1 MEQVETVQEN
11 SQSCWHLIEKKEL
24 QSELDQ
30 LVAKRDKLEEKKND
44 IGEIIY
50 DFDMFILEGQ
60 VAYANPESLK
70 IARSVIVEKDPIYCQ
85 LKDEIQLL
93 EDEIWQVSDSLEILA
108 NIGKKENCLC
118 SKM

>member
-11 SQSCWHLIEKKEL
+11 SQSCWHLAEKKEL
-24 QSELDQ
+24 QSKLDQ
-30 LVAKRDKLEEKKND
+30 LVAKRDKLGEKKND
-44 IGEIIY
+44 IGDIIY
-50 DFDMFILEGQ
+50 DFEMFILQGQ
-60 VAYANPESLK
+60 VANANPESLK
-70 IARSVIVEKDPIYCQ
+70 IARSVIAEKDPIYCQ

>member
-1 MEQVETVQEN
+1 MWVETVQEN

-24 QSELDQ
+24 QSELD
-30 LVAKRDKLEEKKND
+30 LLAAKRDKLEEKKND

-50 DFDMFILEGQ
+50 DFEMFILEGQ
-60 VAYANPESLK
+60 VACANPESLK
-70 IARSVIVEKDPIYCQ
+70 IARSVMAEKDPIYYQ

-93 EDEIWQVSDSLEILA
+93 EDEIWQVSDSMEILA

>member
-24 QSELDQ
+24 QSELD
-30 LVAKRDKLEEKKND
+30 LLAAKRDKLEEKKND

-50 DFDMFILEGQ
+50 DFEMFILEGQ

-70 IARSVIVEKDPIYCQ
+70 IARSVIAEKDPIYCQ

-108 NIGKKENCLC
+108 TIGKKENCLC

>member
-1 MEQVETVQEN
+1 MEQIETVQEN

-30 LVAKRDKLEEKKND
+30 LVAKRDKLGEKKND
-44 IGEIIY
+44 IGDIIY
-50 DFDMFILEGQ
+50 DFEMFILEGQ

-70 IARSVIVEKDPIYCQ
+70 IARSVIVEKDPIHCQ

-93 EDEIWQVSDSLEILA
+93 EDKIWQVSDSLEILA
-108 NIGKKENCLC
+108 TIGKKENCLC